1 MNELVSY
8 DGLCRMLSEAVAV
21 DEVKSILDKAAGMR
35 AYARQARNRE
45 PEINAAKIR
54 FRAERRLGQMIVEQ
68 RETVGLN
75 RGGGNGSNG
84 HRATC
89 KNDLQVA
96 RPPTLEQ
103 AGIDRPLSSRA
114 QRMAALTS
122 TDFEAA
128 MARWGTEVLA
138 ENNKVSVD
146 LLRTVREQTGRES
159 RRALARELS
168 DATAALPSGRRFPVV
183 YADPAWKRKQGL
195 TNRSYENHYPTMTW
209 DEICAMPVADSLLP
223 DAWGFLWIPRA
234 HMFALHTVAMEFA
247 DDDGRVIVRK
257 VQLPL
262 AWAVAKA
269 WGFDSYSTAFVWT
282 KTDAEH
288 PDDIGGG
295 VLVRDQDEI
304 LLMFKRGRGMPKPA
318 SHEMVGSNH
327 RERSKP
333 LGHSR
338 KPDYYRDMIVAM
350 SGGVPVLELFAR
362 VDADHP
368 LPEAWVGWGN
378 QAQPTPEFLDLE
390 ALQPEQEAVA

>member
-1 MNELVSY
+1 MNDLVSY

-21 DEVKSILDKAAGMR
+21 DEVKSIIDKAAGMR
-35 AYARQARNRE
+35 AYARQAKNRE

-54 FRAERRLGQMIVEQ
+54 FRAERRLGEMIVAQ
-68 RETVGLN
+68 RETVGLAK
-75 RGGGNGSNG
+75 GGRPRLEKTCHDAGQVISEP
-84 HRATC
+84 ATL
-89 KNDLQVA
+89 K
-96 RPPTLEQ
+96 E
-103 AGIDRPLSSRA
+103 AGIDRNLSSRA
-114 QRMAALTS
+114 QRMAALTPA
-122 TDFEAA
+122 DFEGA
-128 MARWGTEVLA
+128 MTRWGVEVLA
-138 ENNKVSVD
+138 ENNKVSID
-146 LLRTVREQTGRES
+146 LLRTVREQAGRDS
-159 RRALARELS
+159 RRALARALS
-168 DATAALPSGRRFPVV
+168 DATAELPSGRRFPVL

-234 HMFALHTVAMEFA
+234 HMFALHTVNMEFA

-368 LPEAWVGWGN
+368 LPDAWVGWGN

>member
-1 MNELVSY
+1 MSELASY

-35 AYARQARNRE
+35 AYARQAKNRD

-68 RETVGLN
+68 RETVGLAK
-75 RGGGNGSNG
+75 GGLPYQQRSS
-84 HRATC
+84 TC
-89 KNDLQVA
+89 SEAEQVD
-96 RPPTLEQ
+96 RPPTLQE
-103 AGIDRPLSSRA
+103 AGIDRKLSMRA
-114 QRMAALTS
+114 QRMAAMAP
-122 TDFEAA
+122 DEFEGA

-138 ENNKVSVD
+138 ENAKVSVD

-159 RRALARELS
+159 RRALARALS
-168 DATAALPSGRRFPVV
+168 DATAELRSGRRFPVV

-234 HMFALHTVAMEFA
+234 HMFALHTVNMEFA

-318 SHEMVGSNH
+318 SHEMVGSNY

-338 KPDYYRDMIVAM
+338 KPDYYRNMIVAM

-362 VDADHP
+362 VDAEHP
-368 LPEAWVGWGN
+368 LPDAWVGWGN
-378 QAQPTPEFLDLE
+378 QSQPVPEFLDLE